1 MKEIVAIRKFGAGM
15 LYVAITSIGL
25 AILLLGAI
33 FGSWPAAVLGGAFI
47 LICIYLVVDFLRTP
61 SVVAWIDGD
70 GELNLGRVGKIKPSE
85 ICDVSYRRASAKGI
99 QYKWGSL
106 TVTTYAGRYK
116 YGFVADCEDAAKRLT
131 ELMHEAKYSTEKEEK

>member
-99 QYKWGSL
+99 QYKWGS
-106 TVTTYAGRYK
+106 VTLKTRLGDFK
-116 YGFVADCEDAAKRLT
+116 YGYIADCEDVAKLLT
-131 ELMHEAKYSTEKEEK
+131 DMMYRARYSNTDN